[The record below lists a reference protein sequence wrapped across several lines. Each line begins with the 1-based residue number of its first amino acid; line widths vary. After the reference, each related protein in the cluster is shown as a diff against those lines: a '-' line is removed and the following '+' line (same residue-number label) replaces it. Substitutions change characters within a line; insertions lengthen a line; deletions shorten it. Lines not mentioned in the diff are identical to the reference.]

1 MPQPIIVD
9 ISNPRFME
17 WLEEQALPG
26 WFLTQRW
33 FAKKNDGQPLILRL
47 QEFGLSSDGLMLGL
61 VSDDSSHSQSGS
73 PYLVSFVFVDQ
84 AMANELSENAI
95 VGPIPFEF
103 SQSPIA
109 LVEASSTEQGRWALM
124 KIGAGEASLEWSIGV
139 VHGRVFEQKNLEKEK
154 VRWSQ
159 GSRWLGVEQSNT
171 SIVFGDEVILKI
183 LRRPGLPGLPN
194 PDAEIPLVLS
204 LTTAD
209 PLTPPVMGVIQAGDD
224 ASGVMI
230 GTLCRYLN
238 GAVTGWDLAL
248 EAAAKFVH
256 KRNGQQ
262 QSLENDSIQEHL
274 QRDLAIR
281 TAELH
286 QALARIPDNE
296 AFKPVPIG
304 ADEIQKLGLTL
315 RIGAEAIFQR
325 LHVWNLKA
333 LPESIQATIQQVISN
348 QSRYCGAFE
357 RLEKFVPEYDGQ
369 TVVFAIRHHG
379 DYHLGQVLWTS
390 KQGWQ
395 VIDFEGEP
403 NKSLEAR
410 REKALGLRDV
420 AGMVR
425 SFDYAQAVAM
435 RQMGATDDQKR
446 LALEWR
452 DQMSFVYTNTYFA
465 MVGELENEIFPLVP
479 ESYTLRYQL
488 LDAFILE
495 KNLYELMYEL
505 EHRPD
510 WVEVPLG
517 GLISW
522 LE

>member
-1 MPQPIIVD
+1 MPQPIVMD
-9 ISNPRFME
+9 ISNPQFIE
-17 WLEEQALPG
+17 WIEEQALPE
-26 WFLTQRW
+26 WFATQRW
-33 FAKKNDGQPLILRL
+33 FAKQTGDQPLRL
-47 QEFGLSSDGLMLGL
+47 QLQELGLSNDGLIMGL
-61 VSDDSSHSQSGS
+61 VGEYGGHLKASS
-73 PYLVSFVFVDQ
+73 PYLIAFIFVDQ
-84 AMANELSENAI
+84 SEIKEVPDHAI
-95 VGPIPFEF
+95 VGLIPQEF
-103 SQSPIA
+103 TQSSIA
-109 LVEASSTEQGRWALM
+109 LVEASATVQGRFALM
-124 KIGAGEASLEWSIGV
+124 KVATGQTSLEWSIGV
-139 VHGRVFEQKNLEKEK
+139 VQGRVFEQKNLEKEK
-154 VRWSQ
+154 PRWEN
-159 GSRWLGVEQSNT
+159 GSRCLGVDQSNT
-171 SIVFGDEVILKI
+171 SIVFGDSVILKI

-194 PDAEIPLVLS
+194 PDAEIPLALS

-224 ASGVMI
+224 TSGLMI
-230 GTLCRYLN
+230 GTLCRYLD
-238 GAVTGWDLAL
+238 GSITGWEMAL
-248 EAAAKFVH
+248 EAVTKHVKNAEKDPQGAVDH
-256 KRNGQQ
+256 R
-262 QSLENDSIQEHL
+262 IQEQL
-274 QRDLAIR
+274 QRDLSIR

-286 QALARIPDNE
+286 QALAKIPDNE

-304 ADEIQKLGLTL
+304 ADEIQKLGLAL
-315 RIGAEAIFQR
+315 RIGAETIFQR
-325 LHVWNLKA
+325 LHEWNLKT
-333 LPESIQATIQQVISN
+333 LPETIQKTIQQVISN
-348 QSRYCGAFE
+348 KKRYCGAFE
-357 RLEKFVPEYDGQ
+357 RLEKFEPEYDGQ
-369 TVVFAIRHHG
+369 TVLFAIRHHG
-379 DYHLGQVLWTS
+379 DYHLGQVLWAS

-403 NKSLEAR
+403 KRSLEAR
-410 REKALGLRDV
+410 REKAIGLRDV

-435 RQMGATDDQKR
+435 RQMGASDDQKR

-452 DQMSFVYTNTYFA
+452 DQMSFVFTNTYFA